1 MTEPIREILLSN
13 GLTVRFF
20 DHTRRYFGDYHQVRI
35 NICCEVPL
43 TAELF
48 DDEQSFRSA
57 QKLFGAN
64 VQYLKEIEHQGVP
77 TASTAETAGNV
88 VQHFIDHSM
97 SYFQSPEFPKKLAQ
111 SRLKQAQVKSRSFI
125 AMHRND

>member
-43 TAELF
+43 TADLF
-48 DDEQSFRSA
+48 EDEQSFQSA
-57 QKLFGAN
+57 LKHLGTS

-77 TASTAETAGNV
+77 TASTAETAEKV
-88 VQHFIDHSM
+88 VQYFIDHSM
-97 SYFQSPEFPKKLAQ
+97 GYFESPDFPKKLAQ
-111 SRLKQAQVKSRSFI
+111 SRLKQAQGKNRSYI
-125 AMHRND
+125 AMHRNG